1 MFAKIF
7 DRAINSR
14 GLERRDIEY
23 IIRSTDVLTDEQ
35 IFVFSHFINRYRAS
49 NVFFTRYIGD
59 LIISLRMFDIAICYE
74 IKNKKGTL
82 LCSID
87 IDFSAQTLYVKYPN
101 CTCEVGSN
109 LMEYREKNE
118 ANDIRMKVLNE
129 VLVRYYTHILYGI
142 YTDIHRQY
150 SLQRKGE

>member
-23 IIRSTDVLTDEQ
+23 IIRSTDILTDEQ

-49 NVFFTRYIGD
+49 NVFFTKYIGD

-82 LCSID
+82 LCSME
-87 IDFSAQTLYVKYPN
+87 IDFQSETLFVKYQN
-101 CTCEVGSN
+101 CNCEIGRD
-109 LMEYREKNE
+109 LMEYRGKNE

-129 VLVRYYTHILYGI
+129 VLVRYYTHILYAI
-142 YTDIHRQY
+142 YTDIHRKYKIQ
-150 SLQRKGE
+150 